1 MDETETLKA
10 QLAAANREIEDLK
23 LRLQNVEWLYRH
35 EFELKTKAVED
46 APLKPQSKT
55 TPMVLTS

>member
-35 EFELKTKAVED
+35 EFELKRKAVED
-46 APLKPQSKT
+46 APSSRRRKPR
-55 TPMVLTS
+55 P